1 MRKWIKKKYLL
12 TFMSKL
18 LSLNDKMFHILKK
31 LLEKINRIPPLTESL
46 LDISIIF
53 TMLKVENKTKTSLD

>member
-1 MRKWIKKKYLL
+1 
-12 TFMSKL
+12 MSKL

>member
-18 LSLNDKMFHILKK
+18 LSLNDKMFHILIK

>member
-53 TMLKVENKTKTSLD
+53 TMLKLENKTKTSLD